1 MSEFEKQD
9 KGLIEM
15 VRSNKNCHP
24 GGERVVLASE
34 GQFIDL
40 IQDLAS
46 ARKERNEAIARAYDA
61 EANIRIWHVV
71 TAAAAVSGSI
81 LGFLFGLAI

>member
-9 KGLIEM
+9 QGLIEM

-34 GQFIDL
+34 GQCIDL

-46 ARKERNEAIARAYDA
+46 ARKERNEAIHRAFQA
-61 EANIRIWHVV
+61 EANLRIWHVV
-71 TAAAAVSGSI
+71 AAAATVGGSI
-81 LGFLFGLAI
+81 LGFLVGLAI